1 MKSKKCEKGSGYVTA
16 SHRVIMMM
24 IFFMTLNTK
33 LPVLKLFIL
42 TDADRPV
49 RGQFRQI
56 IRKVPSHLILW
67 TFILTLLCVT
77 LLD

>member
-1 MKSKKCEKGSGYVTA
+1 MKSKKCEKGSGYVTV